1 MMIYKGG
8 GGLDSK
14 EAIIIVGAKDELE
27 GIDGEYIWLEEK
39 YGEQDF
45 GWELIDQQSIDD
57 GDKKYDILKIKFL
70 NGEEKEFWF
79 DITDFYGK

>member
-1 MMIYKGG
+1 MTYKGG
-8 GGLDSK
+8 SGLDSK

>member
-1 MMIYKGG
+1 MMTYKGG
-8 GGLDSK
+8 NGLDSK

-45 GWELIDQQSIDD
+45 GWELIDQQSIDE

>member
-1 MMIYKGG
+1 MMTYKGG
-8 GGLDSK
+8 NGLDSK
-14 EAIIIVGAKDELE
+14 EAIIIAGAKDELE

-45 GWELIDQQSIDD
+45 SWELIDQQSIDE
-57 GDKKYDILKIKFL
+57 GDKKYNILKIKFL
-70 NGEEKEFWF
+70 NGEEREFWF

>member
-1 MMIYKGG
+1 MMTYKGG
-8 GGLDSK
+8 SGLDSK

-39 YGEQDF
+39 YGAQDF
-45 GWELIDQQSIDD
+45 GWELIDQQSIDE

-70 NGEEKEFWF
+70 NGEEREHWF

>member
-1 MMIYKGG
+1 MTYKGG
-8 GGLDSK
+8 NGLDSK

-45 GWELIDQQSIDD
+45 GWELIDQQSIDE

-70 NGEEKEFWF
+70 NGEEREVWF

>member
-1 MMIYKGG
+1 MTYKGG
-8 GGLDSK
+8 NGLDSK

-45 GWELIDQQSIDD
+45 GWELIDQQSIDE

>member
-1 MMIYKGG
+1 MMTYKGG
-8 GGLDSK
+8 NGLDSK

-45 GWELIDQQSIDD
+45 GWELIDQQSIDE

-70 NGEEKEFWF
+70 NGEEREFWF
-79 DITDFYGK
+79 DITNFYGK

>member
-1 MMIYKGG
+1 MMTYKGG
-8 GGLDSK
+8 NGLDSK

-39 YGEQDF
+39 YGEKDF
-45 GWELIDQQSIDD
+45 GWELIDQQSIDE

-70 NGEEKEFWF
+70 NGEEREFWF
-79 DITDFYGK
+79 DITNFYGK

>member
-1 MMIYKGG
+1 MMTYKGG
-8 GGLDSK
+8 NGLDSK

-45 GWELIDQQSIDD
+45 GWELIDQQSIDE

-70 NGEEKEFWF
+70 NGEEREVWF

>member
-1 MMIYKGG
+1 MTYKGG
-8 GGLDSK
+8 NGLDSK

-45 GWELIDQQSIDD
+45 SWELIDQQSIDE

-70 NGEEKEFWF
+70 NGEEREAWF

>member
-8 GGLDSK
+8 NGSNSD
-14 EAIIIVGAKDELE
+14 EAVAIIGANDELE

-39 YGEQDF
+39 FGEQDVL
-45 GWELIDQQSIDD
+45 WELIDQESIDE
-57 GDKKYDILKIKFL
+57 GDKKYDILKIKFP
-70 NGEEKEFWF
+70 NGDEKEIWF

>member
-1 MMIYKGG
+1 MMTYKGG
-8 GGLDSK
+8 NGLDSK
-14 EAIIIVGAKDELE
+14 EAIIIAGAKDELE

-45 GWELIDQQSIDD
+45 GWELIDQQSIDE

>member
-1 MMIYKGG
+1 MMTYKGG
-8 GGLDSK
+8 NGLDLK
-14 EAIIIVGAKDELE
+14 EAIIIAGAKDELE

-45 GWELIDQQSIDD
+45 GWELIDQQSIDE

>member
-1 MMIYKGG
+1 MMTYKGG
-8 GGLDSK
+8 NGLDSK

-45 GWELIDQQSIDD
+45 SWELIDQQSIDE

-70 NGEEKEFWF
+70 NGEEREFWF